1 MHKLRDR
8 VIMTHI
14 FLMIPLINHAQEIQ
28 TLEIETGVSM
38 VLKAIDLQ
46 RIAVGNSQI
55 VQATEINGREVIVF
69 GKTKGATT
77 VDLWLKAGR
86 RQSYLINVKPSGLS
100 RIHREINT
108 LLKSIPNARS
118 SIVGEKIVFEGED
131 LGDSDQS
138 KIARFAARYP
148 EVLDLTS
155 QLGWDRMVLL
165 DVQVIEI
172 PSSRMQ
178 ELGVRWDPGA
188 SSSMHTGVAWEGAS
202 SSLAQRPGEPLLDV
216 PFPLKHPAGYFGL
229 NALLNARLAALS
241 KSGEAVILAQPQLLA
256 RSGST
261 ASFLAGG
268 EVPYASLDKDGKSTT
283 TFKKYGVSLNIT
295 PNVDRHGAVRSKIEI
310 EVSSVD
316 TTISVPGGPAMKIRK
331 ASTEFNVRSGQ
342 TLVLGGFLSRERS
355 TDRDGIPGVSEIPIL
370 GGLFGVNRD
379 MTRQTELAIFV
390 TPVVVDADHPQM
402 RLQVN
407 SGRDIVSSAFPESPR
422 MQHPMQSQNPP
433 NIKFQPQDSV
443 QAKYPE
449 QAIGTTDSPYFSGA
463 SSQWESAAEV
473 EYQHAPA
480 LHTSQWEDPS

>member
-1 MHKLRDR
+1 ML
-8 VIMTHI
+8 
-14 FLMIPLINHAQEIQ
+14 PLTNHAQETQ
-28 TLEIETGVSM
+28 TLEIETGASV
-38 VLKAIDLQ
+38 VLKATDLQ
-46 RIAVGNSQI
+46 RIAVGNSQV
-55 VQATEINGREVIVF
+55 VQASEINGREVIVF

-77 VDLWLKAGR
+77 VELWLKTGR
-86 RQSYLINVKPSGLS
+86 RKSYLINVKPSGLS

-108 LLKSIPNARS
+108 LLASIPNARS
-118 SIVGEKIVFEGED
+118 SIVGEKIVIEGED

-178 ELGVRWDPGA
+178 ELGVRWDPGS

-202 SSLAQRPGEPLLDV
+202 SLIGQRPGESLLDV

-268 EVPYASLDKDGKSTT
+268 EVPYASVDKDGKSTT

-310 EVSSVD
+310 EVSAVD

-355 TDRDGIPGVSEIPIL
+355 TDRDGIPGASEIPIL
-370 GGLFGVNRD
+370 GGLFGVNRE
-379 MTRQTELAIFV
+379 MARQTELAIFV

-402 RLQVN
+402 HAQVK
-407 SGRDIVSSAFPESPR
+407 SGREIVSNAFPESPR
-422 MQHPMQSQNPP
+422 FQHPIQSQNHSQVQ
-433 NIKFQPQDSV
+433 FQHQVPL
-443 QAKYPE
+443 QANDPE
-449 QAIGTTDSPYFSGA
+449 RSIGATNHSYFSGS
-463 SSQWESAAEV
+463 SSQWETAEEIEHQHSASL
-473 EYQHAPA
+473 HA
-480 LHTSQWEDPS
+480 SQWEDPS

>member
-1 MHKLRDR
+1 MLGLRDK
-8 VIMTHI
+8 VIQTLL
-14 FLMIPLINHAQEIQ
+14 FLALPLTNFAQEIKS
-28 TLEIETGVSM
+28 LEIETGASLVI
-38 VLKAIDLQ
+38 KAIDMQ

-55 VQATEINGREVIVF
+55 VQATDINGREVIVF
-69 GKTKGATT
+69 GKTRGTTT
-77 VDLWLKAGR
+77 VDIWLKSGR
-86 RQSYLINVKPSGLS
+86 RQSYLIVVKPSGLS

-108 LLKSIPNARS
+108 LLASIPNARS
-118 SIVGEKIVFEGED
+118 SIVGEKIVIEGED

-165 DVQVIEI
+165 DVQIIEI

-202 SSLAQRPGEPLLDV
+202 SSLGQRPGESLLDV
-216 PFPLKHPAGYFGL
+216 PFPVKHPAGYFGL

-268 EVPYASLDKDGKSTT
+268 EVPYASVDKDGKSTT

-316 TTISVPGGPAMKIRK
+316 STISVPGGPAMKIRK

-370 GGLFGVNRD
+370 GGLFGVNRE
-379 MTRQTELAIFV
+379 MARQTELAIFV
-390 TPVVVDADHPQM
+390 TPVVVDAEHPQM
-402 RLQVN
+402 RAQIN
-407 SGRDIVSSAFPESPR
+407 SGRNIVSNAFPESPR
-422 MQHPMQSQNPP
+422 LQHPVRNQHPSQLKHQNQSS
-433 NIKFQPQDSV
+433 FQANYQD
-443 QAKYPE
+443 QALGESKN
-449 QAIGTTDSPYFSGA
+449 SYFSGD
-463 SSQWESAAEV
+463 SSQWESAV
-473 EYQHAPA
+473 EIDQQHAPA
-480 LHTSQWEDPS
+480 LSASQWEDPS